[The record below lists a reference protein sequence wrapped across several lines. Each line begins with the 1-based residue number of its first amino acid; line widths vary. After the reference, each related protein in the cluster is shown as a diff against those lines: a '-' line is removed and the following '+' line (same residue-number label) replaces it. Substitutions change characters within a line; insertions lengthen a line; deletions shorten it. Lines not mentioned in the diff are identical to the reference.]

1 MENIDKVM
9 WCTGCFLCM
18 SECHQNCI
26 SIGKD
31 NLDTKIPVV
40 NITECISCGKCL
52 KVCPQHTTVEKN
64 YPMDAYVGMGI
75 DNGRKISCA
84 SGGVA
89 SALYKWAINNDYCC
103 VGAMWNKNK
112 KNVELAI
119 ATDES
124 ELVKFRNSKYI
135 FSETNSIFRR
145 IREIINTLNKKIMVI
160 AMPCQIAAF
169 KSALKREYENGMI
182 IFIDI
187 VCHGMSNASYFEQH
201 LNHIMMSQVGGA
213 DNVAFR
219 EDGRF
224 VFSIYNNDGC
234 VYRANYDEDSY
245 FLSYLEGVTYRE
257 NCYHCQYAVGERI
270 GDLTIGDFDGIDS
283 ESISNEQ
290 LRTLK
295 YPSMILVNTKVG
307 EKLLQEVDSIVKE
320 KRLVTEAFRY
330 NEQLKT
336 PAQKSL
342 FRNKFVRRY
351 EQSHDFEKA
360 ISQYWKKKVIKK
372 HIYNLKIYKF
382 AHIVKVKI
390 KNGRQI

>member
-18 SECHQNCI
+18 SECPQNCI

-31 NLDTKIPVV
+31 SLDTKIPVI
-40 NITECISCGKCL
+40 NATECISCGKCL
-52 KVCPQHTTVEKN
+52 KVCPQHTAVERN
-64 YPMDAYVGMGI
+64 YPINTYVGMGVV
-75 DNGRKISCA
+75 NGAKISSA

-89 SALYKWAINNDYCC
+89 SALYKWAVNNKYCC
-103 VGAMWNKNK
+103 VGAMWNKDK
-112 KNVELAI
+112 KSVELAI

-124 ELVKFRNSKYI
+124 ELEKFRNSKYI
-135 FSETNSIFRR
+135 FSETNSIFKR
-145 IREIINTLNKKIMVI
+145 ISEIIKTLNKKILVI
-160 AMPCQIAAF
+160 AMPCQIAAL
-169 KSALKREYENGMI
+169 KSALKKEYENGKI

-187 VCHGMSNASYFEQH
+187 VCHGMSNDSYFEQH
-201 LNHIMMSQVGGA
+201 LNHIMLQGGA
-213 DNVAFR
+213 DNIAFR
-219 EDGRF
+219 EKGNF
-224 VFSIYNNDGC
+224 VFSVYNNDSC
-234 VYRANYDEDSY
+234 VYKANYDEDSY

-257 NCYHCQYAVGERI
+257 NCYHCQYAASERI

-283 ESISNEQ
+283 ESIKNDK

-295 YPSMILVNTKVG
+295 YPSMILVNTKIG

-320 KRLVTEAFRY
+320 KRLVAEAFRY
-330 NEQLKT
+330 NEQLKK

-342 FRNKFVRRY
+342 FRSEFVRRY
-351 EQSHDFEKA
+351 EQSHDLEKA
-360 ISQYWKKKVIKK
+360 IRPYWKKKVIKK
-372 HIYNLKIYKF
+372 HIYNLKIYKL